1 MAVRE
6 FGSLDDLKMDVVMKD
21 GREFLG
27 CDVAPKP
34 QGEAEM
40 VVAFWNEGAMR
51 MVPLQDVLHVDFYDG
66 SSERTKRDA

>member
-6 FGSLDDLKMDVVMKD
+6 LANSDDLKMNVVMKD

-27 CDVAPKP
+27 CDLAPKP
-34 QGEAEM
+34 QGEAER
-40 VVAFWNEGAMR
+40 VVAFWTDGAMR

-66 SSERTKRDA
+66 SLE

>member
-1 MAVRE
+1 MAVKE
-6 FGSLDDLKMDVVMKD
+6 LVSNDLKMNVAMKD

-34 QGEAEM
+34 QGEAER
-40 VVAFWNEGAMR
+40 VVGFWYEGAIR

-66 SSERTKRDA
+66 SSA

>member
-1 MAVRE
+1 MAVKKLAN
-6 FGSLDDLKMDVVMKD
+6 SDDLKMNVVMKD

-34 QGEAEM
+34 QGEAER
-40 VVAFWNEGAMR
+40 VVAFWNDGAIR

-66 SSERTKRDA
+66 SSA